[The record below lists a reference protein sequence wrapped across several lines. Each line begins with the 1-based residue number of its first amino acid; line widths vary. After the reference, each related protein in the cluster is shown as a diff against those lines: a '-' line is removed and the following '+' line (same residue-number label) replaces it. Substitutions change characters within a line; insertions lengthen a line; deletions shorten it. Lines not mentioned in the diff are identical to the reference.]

1 MNLEEAGH
9 YASSLGET
17 VTEDQFTRNW
27 YCWRVDGKW
36 FMLTDLD
43 IPESQISLKL
53 PSELAGELMD
63 EYDSISPAVHMNK
76 PGWYEVYLDYL
87 DSSLVKELIKT
98 SFNLVVNKR

>member
-1 MNLEEAGH
+1 M
-9 YASSLGET
+9 
-17 VTEDQFTRNW
+17 V
-27 YCWRVDGKW
+27 
-36 FMLTDLD
+36 
-43 IPESQISLKL
+43 
-53 PSELAGELMD
+53 D

>member
-1 MNLEEAGH
+1 
-9 YASSLGET
+9 
-17 VTEDQFTRNW
+17 
-27 YCWRVDGKW
+27 
-36 FMLTDLD
+36 MLTDLD

-53 PSELAGELMD
+53 PSELVGELMD